1 MTMARTATALPSQ
14 PTRLIGRDADLTL
27 LRDRI
32 ARPEVR
38 LLTLTGV
45 GGVGK
50 TRLAFALA
58 ESVAGE
64 FADGVHFVD
73 LAPVRDASLVEAAVL
88 RVLGARLGEEE
99 GALRARLRS
108 ANALIVLDNF
118 EHVALAAPFVSELLS
133 ACDAMKVIVTSRR
146 PLRLRW
152 EHESRISPLG
162 DAAAIDLFVDR
173 ATARDAAFV
182 GDRLTVAAICDRLDH
197 LPLAIELAAARV
209 KTLSL
214 AQVLDGLQRPLAF
227 LTDGPIDAPER
238 QRAMRGVIAWSYE
251 LLDTE
256 RRGMFARMAAFLG
269 GFSAD
274 AFAAVAGIAIER
286 AASVLTAL
294 VDDSLLTG
302 TTLGRGVSRY
312 RMLEIV
318 REFALERL
326 GESGDLEDVQRAHAL
341 HFLRQAEELLPRLF
355 GADEL
360 AAYRAFEGDHANLH
374 AALRYFLDADDAE
387 HAARLAIALSRYWH
401 THGTVIETERWLE
414 PLLAR
419 SDALEP
425 RTRMRL
431 LTVAG
436 NVAIDRAKT
445 GRATSLFEEALGLA
459 RAAGD
464 RDREMGCLINLAYI
478 AIDADADARALALL
492 AELGVLL
499 EARDDDQ
506 ARRQMLAMLGW
517 IAQYSGD
524 LGRARELFGKH
535 NELVRRMGS
544 RRYLAHGLQWT
555 AELAELEGDRRRASA
570 LTRDALVMFRELGG
584 RFCQAEAIGDAAR
597 LLASRG
603 DATAA
608 ASLFAASERAR
619 DSVGL
624 VLKGRGQRRHAE
636 SVALARKRLSDRAFA
651 DAYERGTAM
660 DLGRA
665 LDLALSAIGAG
676 KPDAGAAPAPVD
688 AVLTK
693 REIEV
698 AELIA
703 RGLTNTQ
710 IAKQLVI
717 GERTVD
723 THVEN
728 VLHKLDFAS
737 RSQVAAWVTERRL
750 RSGGR

>member
-1 MTMARTATALPSQ
+1 M
-14 PTRLIGRDADLTL
+14 
-27 LRDRI
+27 
-32 ARPEVR
+32 
-38 LLTLTGV
+38 
-45 GGVGK
+45 
-50 TRLAFALA
+50 
-58 ESVAGE
+58 
-64 FADGVHFVD
+64 
-73 LAPVRDASLVEAAVL
+73 
-88 RVLGARLGEEE
+88 
-99 GALRARLRS
+99 
-108 ANALIVLDNF
+108 
-118 EHVALAAPFVSELLS
+118 
-133 ACDAMKVIVTSRR
+133 
-146 PLRLRW
+146 
-152 EHESRISPLG
+152 
-162 DAAAIDLFVDR
+162 
-173 ATARDAAFV
+173 
-182 GDRLTVAAICDRLDH
+182 
-197 LPLAIELAAARV
+197 
-209 KTLSL
+209 
-214 AQVLDGLQRPLAF
+214 
-227 LTDGPIDAPER
+227 
-238 QRAMRGVIAWSYE
+238 
-251 LLDTE
+251 
-256 RRGMFARMAAFLG
+256 
-269 GFSAD
+269 
-274 AFAAVAGIAIER
+274 
-286 AASVLTAL
+286 
-294 VDDSLLTG
+294 
-302 TTLGRGVSRY
+302 
-312 RMLEIV
+312 
-318 REFALERL
+318 
-326 GESGDLEDVQRAHAL
+326 
-341 HFLRQAEELLPRLF
+341 
-355 GADEL
+355 
-360 AAYRAFEGDHANLH
+360 
-374 AALRYFLDADDAE
+374 RYFLDADDAE

-419 SDALEP
+419 SDALEA

-445 GRATSLFEEALGLA
+445 GRATNLFEEALGLA

-499 EARDDDQ
+499 EAHDDDQ

-524 LGRARELFGKH
+524 LGRARELFVKH

-555 AELAELEGDRRRASA
+555 AESAELEGDRRRASA

-597 LLASRG
+597 LLAIRG

-651 DAYERGTAM
+651 DAYERGMAM

-665 LDLALSAIGAG
+665 LDLALSAIGAE

-693 REIEV
+693 REMEV

-703 RGLTNTQ
+703 LGLTNTQ